1 MQVPADVIIQLN
13 ESGKWIISNV
23 FTHNIIA
30 VTEKTLELLEII
42 NQTKTEDEII
52 KKFLNTNFI
61 IWDIEIFS
69 NYEGLFA
76 DPTRIIRNN
85 NEWPNFISLEIKEI
99 IKILI
104 KKNIIVRDE
113 EKYNE
118 IFKPKIS
125 LLDKEHLG
133 NFHQQLGQHLLIEK
147 RENPDEWWVNQK
159 FSKDLKNLNENL
171 YKHIQESFLKL
182 FFKQKFNEKHFV
194 IDMGCG
200 IGLYTKMMGENGAK
214 ILGIDPNEKYIEFA
228 KKEKGNNVD
237 FKISEIGEKGNL
249 DWIESNSVDFIFMSD
264 ALLFYFVSPDPS
276 EKPILDELFSS
287 INRILKPNGRFFSM
301 EPHGNFFLKPWMGET
316 ERPFTIMTEYRN
328 KKFRIVPN
336 ISEIFQAFIKGK
348 FAIRDFKEIYVDEKF
363 EGMNKREINFAKE
376 FPLWWFFELEPI
388 K

>member
-113 EKYNE
+113 EK
-118 IFKPKIS
+118 I
-125 LLDKEHLG
+125 
-133 NFHQQLGQHLLIEK
+133 
-147 RENPDEWWVNQK
+147 
-159 FSKDLKNLNENL
+159 
-171 YKHIQESFLKL
+171 
-182 FFKQKFNEKHFV
+182 
-194 IDMGCG
+194 
-200 IGLYTKMMGENGAK
+200 
-214 ILGIDPNEKYIEFA
+214 
-228 KKEKGNNVD
+228 
-237 FKISEIGEKGNL
+237 
-249 DWIESNSVDFIFMSD
+249 
-264 ALLFYFVSPDPS
+264 
-276 EKPILDELFSS
+276 
-287 INRILKPNGRFFSM
+287 
-301 EPHGNFFLKPWMGET
+301 
-316 ERPFTIMTEYRN
+316 
-328 KKFRIVPN
+328 
-336 ISEIFQAFIKGK
+336 
-348 FAIRDFKEIYVDEKF
+348 
-363 EGMNKREINFAKE
+363 
-376 FPLWWFFELEPI
+376 
-388 K
+388 